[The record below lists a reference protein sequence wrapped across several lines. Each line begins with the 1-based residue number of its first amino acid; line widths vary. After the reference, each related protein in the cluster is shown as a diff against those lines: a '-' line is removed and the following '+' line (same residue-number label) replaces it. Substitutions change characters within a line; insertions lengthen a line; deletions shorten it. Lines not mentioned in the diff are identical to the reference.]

1 MGIPYLTILIIV
13 AYAIFFC
20 RTAESEDEST
30 LIWGGLSVTISLVAF
45 LWLHCGWL
53 GISIGQLG
61 LFVGITIV
69 RILRKQ

>member
-1 MGIPYLTILIIV
+1 MPYLTILIII
-13 AYAIFFC
+13 AYVIFFC
-20 RTAESEDEST
+20 RAAEFEDEST
-30 LIWGGLSVTISLVAF
+30 LIWGGLSVMISAVTF

-53 GISIGQLG
+53 GISLGQIG